1 MSEELSVEELCIDA
15 EDRMNKTVNVLEQ
28 ELSKI
33 RTGRASA
40 ALVDTMRV
48 SYFGT
53 QTPINQLANVSVP
66 DSSTILI
73 QAWDPSATEGIQ
85 KAIVQ
90 SELGIM
96 PSVEGTVIRLVIPPL
111 TEQRRKELVRHAGKI
126 AEEYKVSIRQIR
138 KEANNLIKKAGK
150 AENLPEDETKKA
162 LSEIQQLTDEGINRL
177 TTLFEKKE
185 KEILEI

>member
-1 MSEELSVEELCIDA
+1 MSEELSVEEFCIDA
-15 EDRMNKTVNVLEQ
+15 EDRMDKTVNIFEQ
-28 ELSKI
+28 ELSRI

-48 SYFGT
+48 SYFGA

-73 QAWDPSATEGIQ
+73 QAWDPSAAEEIQ

-90 SELGIM
+90 SELGIN
-96 PSVEGTVIRLVIPPL
+96 PSVDGNTIRLVIPPL
-111 TEQRRKELVRHAGKI
+111 TEERRKELVKHTGKI
-126 AEEYKVSIRQIR
+126 AEEHRISIRQIR
-138 KEANNLIKKAGK
+138 KDANNLIKKAGK
-150 AENLPEDETKKA
+150 TDNLPEDEAKKA
-162 LSEIQQLTDEGINRL
+162 LSEIQELTDERIGRL
-177 TTLFEKKE
+177 NALLEKKE